1 MSALATPLLA
11 WLSQALVP
19 LGLGGLC
26 GFGAQ
31 RGVFAR
37 ALGRAPWRA
46 YARRK
51 RTARVEAQLDTW
63 LVVLSNALRA
73 TPSLARAIEDSA
85 ARVGGPLGDEL
96 RAAANETH
104 LGTPL
109 DRALD
114 ALGER
119 VPSRPLHAA
128 LTTLRIARMTGG
140 DLSAILDDAAA
151 SLRELARLE
160 AVVRTKTAEGRAQ
173 SALIALIPAP
183 LCGLL
188 DALSPS
194 LLAPLWESTRG
205 HVVLAAA
212 LALWLAALLLARRI
226 TRVEV

>member
-19 LGLGGLC
+19 LGLGALC

-46 YARRK
+46 YAWRK

-96 RAAANETH
+96 RVAVNETH

-114 ALGER
+114 ALSER

-173 SALIALIPAP
+173 